1 MSGPYTLT
9 NLKEKQLKPSEL
21 VWHDGLDDWT
31 PAGNIQH
38 LEVVATIPP
47 SQPRRRITLKK
58 IISSLF
64 PAGK

>member
-31 PAGNIQH
+31 PAGNIEH
-38 LEVVATIPP
+38 LVIAANTPL
-47 SQPRRRITLKK
+47 SQPERRTTFKK
-58 IISSLF
+58 IISRFF